1 MRIIFLCTSSL
12 DYPSPRSRWLPLA
25 RRLARD
31 GHEPHLLML
40 HPTFDRVRVQQ
51 FARDG
56 VHCAYVGQMHVYGLP
71 GERRHFSATELA
83 FVSLRGAL
91 ALAQSAIR
99 LRPDA
104 IHVAKPQPINGLAGV
119 LAARNGA
126 ALYVDC
132 DDYEAAANR
141 FGGAWQR
148 RVVAWWEDRLPR
160 MARGVSVNTRFLY
173 DRLQR
178 LGIPTQRLRYVPNG
192 VDLER
197 QTPPD
202 ARRVAALRAALG
214 LTHHPTVVYLGAISA
229 VAHGVRLLIDAWA
242 ILSKHLS
249 AARLVVVGDG
259 DDRPALMAYAR
270 ARGLDRVIVWA
281 GRIPPEAALTW
292 LAIGDCSVDPA
303 DDTPAAAARSPL
315 KIVESLAAGVPVVTG
330 DVGDRREMIGD
341 AAGLI
346 VEPGNAHT
354 LADGMA
360 SLLTDP
366 ARRARLAQ
374 GARLRADAY
383 HWDRLAS
390 IWQTLY
396 QIGA

>member
-1 MRIIFLCTSSL
+1 MRIAFLCTSSL
-12 DYPSPRSRWLPLA
+12 DYPSPRGRWLPLA
-25 RRLARD
+25 RRLARE
-31 GHEPHLLML
+31 GHEAHLLML
-40 HPTFDRVRVQQ
+40 HPTFDRLRVR
-51 FARDG
+51 RCMHNG

-71 GERRHFSATELA
+71 GERRHFGALELA
-83 FVSLRGAL
+83 SVSLQGAL
-91 ALAQSAIR
+91 ALALAAIR
-99 LRPDA
+99 LRPAA
-104 IHVAKPQPINGLAGV
+104 IHVAKPQPINGLAGI
-119 LAARNGA
+119 LAARSGA

-160 MARGVSVNTRFLY
+160 MARGVSVNTRFLH

-178 LGIPTQRLRYVPNG
+178 LGVPELRLRYVPNG
-192 VDLER
+192 VDLDR
-197 QTPPD
+197 QTLPD

-214 LTHHPTVVYLGAISA
+214 LTHNPTVVYLGAISA
-229 VAHGVRLLIDAWA
+229 VAHGVRLLVDAFA
-242 ILSKHLS
+242 ILSKRLP
-249 AARLVVVGDG
+249 AARLVMIGDG
-259 DDRPALMAYAR
+259 DDRPSLMAYAR
-270 ARGLDRVIVWA
+270 ARGLERTIIWVGRV
-281 GRIPPEAALTW
+281 PPEAALMW
-292 LAIGDCSVDPA
+292 LAVGDCSVDPV

-341 AAGLI
+341 SAGLI
-346 VEPGNAHT
+346 VLPGDAFA

-360 SLLTDP
+360 NLLADP
-366 ARRARLAQ
+366 ANRVRLAQ

-383 HWDRLAS
+383 NWDRLACV
-390 IWQTLY
+390 WQTLY

>member
-1 MRIIFLCTSSL
+1 MRIAFLCTSSL
-12 DYPSPRSRWLPLA
+12 DYPSPRGRWLPLA

-31 GHEPHLLML
+31 GHQPHLLML
-40 HPTFDRVRVQQ
+40 HPTFDRLRVQR
-51 FARDG
+51 FICDG

-83 FVSLRGAL
+83 SVSLRGAL
-91 ALAQSAIR
+91 ALARAAIL

-104 IHVAKPQPINGLAGV
+104 IHIAKPQPINGLAGV
-119 LAARNGA
+119 LAARSGA

-173 DRLQR
+173 NRLQR
-178 LGIPTQRLRYVPNG
+178 LGIPEPRLRYIPNG
-192 VDLER
+192 VDLDR
-197 QTPPD
+197 QTPLD
-202 ARRVAALRAALG
+202 VRRVAALRNALG

-229 VAHGVRLLIDAWA
+229 MAHGVRLLIDACA
-242 ILSKHLS
+242 VLSKRLPT
-249 AARLVVVGDG
+249 ARLVVVGDG

-270 ARGLDRVIVWA
+270 ARGLDRMIIWT

-292 LAIGDCSVDPA
+292 LAVGDCSVDPV

-315 KIVESLAAGVPVVTG
+315 KIVESMAAGVPVVTG

-341 AAGLI
+341 SAGLI
-346 VEPGNAHT
+346 VPPGDAQA
-354 LADGMA
+354 LADGIA
-360 SLLTDP
+360 ALLTEP
-366 ARRARLAQ
+366 AYRARLVQ
-374 GARLRADAY
+374 GARLRAESY
-383 HWDRLAS
+383 TWNRLARV
-390 IWQTLY
+390 WRTLY
-396 QIGA
+396 EIGA